1 MGMSIVSHSDCM
13 AQSMIHMPAAI
24 LLDRYELL
32 APLGRGGAA
41 TSWLAFD
48 HLRHSRVALKLLRNP
63 SPELVHAL
71 RHEFQVLRTLRHP
84 RIVRLLDFA
93 LLPGPQP
100 SCFLTSELVD
110 GKTIDR
116 FAASSSWPEVCVAL
130 VDVLQALRWLHA
142 RRIRHGDIKPA
153 NVLVSSDAHATLID
167 LGCARPIPSPPA
179 SALCGTP
186 GFLAPELLARSP
198 ADERADLY
206 AFGVTLRLLTHG
218 RADVPAPVLKLIPR
232 LLASDP
238 AQRPVDAGEV
248 LEVFDVEPWALRPV
262 LARTGTLVGRDDVVQ
277 HALPA
282 LDALVT
288 GQPGPRLVEI
298 AGEDGVGRSRLLRE
312 LQWEAQ
318 KRARVVEAD
327 PFATDAIG
335 RVVATLVRAQAAI
348 TSASELLDAL
358 DRLRAARDPAVLIV
372 DDVHRM
378 HTGQRALFQALCRS
392 LAPADPLLVLA
403 ATDLRTTLDAPD
415 AVRIALQPL
424 SADDVARWVGDAL
437 TREGVIALHR
447 ATGGFPAALVATLEA
462 LEAGKI
468 TDAALT
474 SGAITV
480 VTDERCVDL
489 VRTLSGAAQAALA
502 WLLAWQP
509 GDPSPDRFGPE
520 ALAELAEV
528 GIAHDDGGT
537 WRLRRGSEA
546 SLLRTAIPEHGMRD
560 THAALARAA
569 AREVLDPT
577 RATEDRAEAAA
588 RQTFHLARSGDLS
601 AAVSCFTSSRIE
613 HAAAPAA
620 WLAAADELLRGG
632 LQGHVAVARCA
643 LMRRVGQARRAV
655 ELLNGLLSG
664 ELEEDAAIE
673 AEYELGACLLDS
685 GDLERA
691 VPTLR
696 RGLSRQLP
704 GPWSAKFATL
714 LARALTR
721 SGDYRGAAE
730 QARFAL
736 DQSPDDA
743 TQVEALLSAS
753 VAASYLNDVL
763 ASRQHISRAAS
774 LAAQIR
780 DDRLSIRVHGTRG
793 LIEYNAGALEAA
805 TRSYATALAIAQ
817 RSRHADLAATAA
829 LNLGTACHQAGRW
842 HEAVQAYERGMRLAV
857 ALGQRSTEAI
867 LRFDLARLYLDIGL
881 FDRAEVL
888 LPRAERIAEQAGT
901 GLARAELDTLR
912 AELAQWRGQLD
923 DARDLLRKAAVT
935 FTEHHSVRERAEVE
949 IHLAEVCLAAGL
961 LDMAEQHLQSAE
973 GVLGADVPP
982 DLHLRLAVANAEVLL
997 ARREPAKA
1005 LAVLEPALRD
1015 TPLSNL
1021 PDTQARAHLV
1031 IAAIWEGQGA
1041 TMLAARHRQEAQST
1055 WERIAALLPDP
1066 MREPFWLHPLRRGT
1080 RPVHAPPD
1088 KPRGDAVDARFDRL
1102 LEVNKRINS
1111 TLDTQEILRR
1121 TMDAAIELTGAE
1133 RGFVLLRD
1141 TAAGSG
1147 DRLRVAVARNLDRE
1161 HVDRAQIKFSRAIA
1175 RQVLESAS
1183 PITSADARADARFA
1197 QAASVH
1203 AMQLASVLCVPVIAP
1218 AGVIGALYL
1227 DHRFQPG
1234 RFADSD
1240 VRVLQAFADQV
1251 AIALTNA
1258 RLHQELARRTRQ
1270 LEEKNRQIE
1279 ALMQSQAARIEQLE
1293 EQVRAASPRTAY
1305 RHDYGPIVGS
1315 SRPMQQVFALL
1326 DRVIDT
1332 DLPIL
1337 ITGESGTGKELVAR
1351 AIHNNS
1357 KRAAGPMI
1365 CINCGAVPE
1374 HLLESELFGY
1384 ERGAFTGADRKRD
1397 GLMLQASGGT
1407 LFLDELGEL
1416 SLAMQ
1421 VKLLRVLQDRQV
1433 RPLGGHRSVTVD
1445 FRLVCATNRKLSDE
1459 LARGT
1464 FREDL
1469 YYRVSAIEVAL
1480 PPLRDRLED
1489 LPAIAASILER
1500 AAHDA
1505 SRPVPQLTRSA
1516 LQKLMSAPWPGNVR
1530 QLENVLLKAVVLCDG
1545 DRITAKDIEL
1555 PSSDTGGPSALS
1567 RSAWHRVERDRIE
1580 RALAEYRW
1588 NVARVSRELGIPR
1601 PTLYRKLAKYGLTT
1615 KRDDAPAT

>member
-1 MGMSIVSHSDCM
+1 MSLSGYM
-13 AQSMIHMPAAI
+13 AQSTIHMPAATI

-32 APLGRGGAA
+32 TPLGHGGAA

-48 HLRHSRVALKLLRNP
+48 QLRRRRVALKLLRNP
-63 SPELVHAL
+63 SPELVQAL
-71 RHEFQVLRTLRHP
+71 RHEFHILRSLRHP
-84 RIVRLLDFA
+84 RIVRLLDFS
-93 LLPGPQP
+93 LLPGPHP

-116 FAASSSWPEVCVAL
+116 FAASASWPDVRAAL
-130 VDVLQALRWLHA
+130 IDALQALRWLHA

-153 NVLVSSDAHATLID
+153 NLLVDSDAHATLID
-167 LGCARPIPSPPA
+167 LGCARPIPSPPD

-186 GFLAPELLARSP
+186 GFLAPELLARTP

-206 AFGVTLRLLTHG
+206 AFGVTLRMLTDG
-218 RADVPAPVLKLIPR
+218 RSDVPASVRKLIPR
-232 LLASDP
+232 LVASDP

-248 LEVFDVEPWALRPV
+248 LEVFDVEPFAVRPV
-262 LARTGTLVGRDDVVQ
+262 LARTGKLVGRDDIVR

-282 LDALVT
+282 IEALVA
-288 GQPGPRLVEI
+288 GRPGPRLVEI
-298 AGEDGVGRSRLLRE
+298 AGEDGVGRTRLLRE
-312 LQWEAQ
+312 LGWEAQ
-318 KRARVVEAD
+318 KSTRVVEAD
-327 PFATDAIG
+327 PLATDSIG
-335 RVVATLVRAQAAI
+335 RMVATLVREGAAI
-348 TSASELLDAL
+348 TSAAALLDAL
-358 DRLRAARDPAVLIV
+358 DRLRLARDPAVLVV

-378 HTGQRALFQALCRS
+378 HPDQLLLLQALCRS
-392 LAPADPLLVLA
+392 LAPADPFLVLS
-403 ATDLRTTLDAPD
+403 ATDLRTTLDASD
-415 AVRIALQPL
+415 AVRITLQPL
-424 SADDVARWVGDAL
+424 SADDVAVWVGDAL
-437 TREGVIALHR
+437 TRESVSALHR
-447 ATGGFPAALVATLEA
+447 ATAGFPAALVATLEA
-462 LEAGKI
+462 LEAGRI
-468 TDAALT
+468 TEAEVT
-474 SGAITV
+474 SGATTV
-480 VTDERCVDL
+480 AMDERRVDR
-489 VRTLSGAAQAALA
+489 VRTLSDASQAALA
-502 WLLAWQP
+502 WLIAQQP
-509 GDPSPDRFGPE
+509 GDAPPDAFGPG
-520 ALAELAEV
+520 ALAELAEA
-528 GIAHDDGGT
+528 GIAHDDGGL

-546 SLLRTAIPEHGMRD
+546 ALLSSVVPQRLMRD
-560 THAALARAA
+560 THTTLARAA
-569 AREVLDPT
+569 AKEALDPA
-577 RATEDRAEAAA
+577 RAIEDRSEAAA
-588 RQTFHLARSGDLS
+588 RQTFHLARAGALP
-601 AAVSCFTSSRIE
+601 AAVACFTSSQGW
-613 HAAAPAA
+613 HARTPAA
-620 WLAAADELLRGG
+620 WLAAADELLRAGV
-632 LQGHVAVARCA
+632 QGHVAVARCA
-643 LMRRVGQARRAV
+643 LMRRVGHARQAV
-655 ELLNGLLSG
+655 EHLDTLLSG
-664 ELEEDAAIE
+664 ELEQDVAIE

-685 GDLERA
+685 GDLGRA
-691 VPTLR
+691 IPALR
-696 RGLSRQLP
+696 GSLSRPMQH
-704 GPWSAKFATL
+704 PWPAKFATL

-721 SGDYRGAAE
+721 SGDYGGAAE

-736 DQSPDDA
+736 DQGPDDA
-743 TQVEALLSAS
+743 TKVEALLSAA
-753 VAASYLNDVL
+753 VAASYLHDVL
-763 ASRQHISRAAS
+763 SSRQHMALAAS
-774 LAAQIR
+774 LAEQVR
-780 DDRLSIRVHGTRG
+780 DDRLSIRLHGSRG
-793 LIEYNAGALEAA
+793 LIEFNAGALEAA
-805 TRSYATALAIAQ
+805 IESYRGALETAQ

-842 HEAVQAYERGMRLAV
+842 NEAVQAYERGMRLAV
-857 ALGQRSTEAI
+857 ALGQRSTEAV
-867 LRFDLARLYLDIGL
+867 LRFDLVRLYLDIGL
-881 FDRAEVL
+881 FDRAEAL
-888 LPRAERIAEQAGT
+888 LPRAEQVAEQSGAS
-901 GLARAELDTLR
+901 LARAELDTLR

-923 DARDLLRKAAVT
+923 AARDLLRKAAVT

-949 IHLAEVCLAAGL
+949 IHLAEVSTAAGM
-961 LDMAEQHLQSAE
+961 LDMAEEHLQSAQS
-973 GVLGADVPP
+973 VLGADVPP
-982 DLHLRLAVANAEVLL
+982 DLRLRLAVANAEALL
-997 ARREPAKA
+997 ARREPARA
-1005 LAVLEPALRD
+1005 LAVLESTLRD
-1015 TPLSNL
+1015 TPPSNV

-1041 TMLAARHRQEAQST
+1041 TLLADRHRKEARSI

-1066 MREPFWLHPLRRGT
+1066 LREPFWLHPLRRGA
-1080 RPVHAPPD
+1080 RPVHATPD
-1088 KPRGDAVDARFDRL
+1088 KPRGDGVDARFDRL

-1141 TAAGSG
+1141 TAAGAG

-1175 RQVLESAS
+1175 QQVIESAS
-1183 PITSADARADARFA
+1183 PITSADARVDIRFV

-1218 AGVIGALYL
+1218 AGVMGALYL

-1279 ALMQSQAARIEQLE
+1279 ALMQSQATRIERLE
-1293 EQVRAASPRTAY
+1293 EQVRAASPRAAY

-1351 AIHNNS
+1351 AIHGNS
-1357 KRAAGPMI
+1357 KRASGPMI
-1365 CINCGAVPE
+1365 SINCGAVPE
-1374 HLLESELFGY
+1374 PLLESELFGY
-1384 ERGAFTGADRKRD
+1384 ERGAFTGAERRRD

-1407 LFLDELGEL
+1407 LFLDEFGEL
-1416 SLAMQ
+1416 PLTMQ
-1421 VKLLRVLQDRQV
+1421 VKLLRVLQDRVV
-1433 RPLGGHRSVTVD
+1433 RPLGAHRSLTVD
-1445 FRLVCATNRKLSDE
+1445 FRLVCATNRKLPDE

-1500 AAHDA
+1500 AARDA

-1516 LQKLMSAPWPGNVR
+1516 LQKLLSAPWPGNVR

-1555 PSSDTGGPSALS
+1555 PSSDAGVPSPLS
-1567 RSAWHRVERDRIE
+1567 RSAWQRVERDRIE
-1580 RALAEYRW
+1580 RALVEHRW

-1601 PTLYRKLAKYGLTT
+1601 PTLYRKLARYGLST
-1615 KRDDAPAT
+1615 KRDDDPAA